1 MTEKPVHA
9 SACECVQEYDCLL
22 QSFYILASL
31 QYLSTLSEALEAQIA
46 LNISAQLTNP
56 IPDAY
61 TSAWLSTQQLPI
73 ESAPQL
79 AIACRSKHA
88 DLWHSNVAWEI

>member
-1 MTEKPVHA
+1 LTEVLGA
-9 SACECVQEYDCLL
+9 R
-22 QSFYILASL
+22 
-31 QYLSTLSEALEAQIA
+31 IA

-73 ESAPQL
+73 ESAPRL

-88 DLWHSNVAWEI
+88 DLWHTHVAWEIWVHWCSV